1 MLSGN
6 GYASLFVFKGHALIN
21 ILKAVE
27 DTDDKTVEMKH
38 IVKCIIQ
45 DAKKLKSDKS
55 DKIYTTRISKEIAEE
70 AVSSTLANLLAAISP
85 KLVESNQAL
94 LIGNIV
100 TSCVTNKPTNLQI
113 ALGVLLRDKQLIEQC
128 YAFGICASYDEI
140 LRLKASAAYASSNQE
155 ELRGLFHSKHG
166 LIQTVAD
173 NYDANV
179 SSPNGLRSPH
189 AMALLLTQ
197 MNDSATPEIEEN
209 PQTVP
214 VIRRIS
220 KDEMK
225 DQMTPSISICRYN
238 GPRKPDMPADF
249 SNRRI
254 PQLKVLASQIVS
266 VSRAHDIDHQFMREI
281 TDSHSCPPEYNGF
294 NVRQARYQGHSA
306 KPATK
311 AIYTPLIDM
320 IPSDP
325 DTAMSTMF

>member
-1 MLSGN
+1 M
-6 GYASLFVFKGHALIN
+6 
-21 ILKAVE
+21 
-27 DTDDKTVEMKH
+27 
-38 IVKCIIQ
+38 
-45 DAKKLKSDKS
+45 
-55 DKIYTTRISKEIAEE
+55 
-70 AVSSTLANLLAAISP
+70 
-85 KLVESNQAL
+85 
-94 LIGNIV
+94 
-100 TSCVTNKPTNLQI
+100 
-113 ALGVLLRDKQLIEQC
+113 LLREKQLIEQC

-140 LRLKASAAYASSNQE
+140 LRFKASAAHASSNMSNEE

-179 SSPNGLRSPH
+179 SSPNGLRSTH
-189 AMALLLTQ
+189 AMALFLTQ

-209 PQTVP
+209 
-214 VIRRIS
+214 
-220 KDEMK
+220 
-225 DQMTPSISICRYN
+225 
-238 GPRKPDMPADF
+238 PDMPADF

-281 TDSHSCPPEYNGF
+281 TDSHSCTPEYNGF
-294 NVRQARYQGHSA
+294 NVRQARYLGHSA

-325 DTAMSTMF
+325 DTVMSTMLEAQRLTNKCGQTITIFTNDQQLYRADVNVTWVYPDLFTNFVPRLGCMHFLMTFIGAVGTLMGNTGLSEIMQTAFGGVPKMLTGKKFPQNMRALRMVVE